1 LTELDVLARAA
12 PATGLR
18 HVVWSTLEVTR
29 PECRPPSSIRPSA
42 RVREINPALK
52 SFDDWLSENASK
64 FESN

>member
-1 LTELDVLARAA
+1 MPTTFLNT
-12 PATGLR
+12 TFY
-18 HVVWSTLEVTR
+18 
-29 PECRPPSSIRPSA
+29 